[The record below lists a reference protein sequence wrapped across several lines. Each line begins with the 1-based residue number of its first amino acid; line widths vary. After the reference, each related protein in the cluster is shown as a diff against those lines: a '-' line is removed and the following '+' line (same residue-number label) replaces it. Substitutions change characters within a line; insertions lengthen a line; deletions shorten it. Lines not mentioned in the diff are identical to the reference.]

1 MGIAAHF
8 EETVRSPA
16 TARLPR
22 KTLRLESRSET
33 AGGSEAPVT
42 VHNIS
47 ATGLLLETEAPLH
60 AGEGLAIDLP
70 EAGLTPARVIWS
82 SGGLHGCAFDEP
94 LTAAVL
100 SAAQLRSQAD
110 EPLRPTLPEQRSV
123 DTAFTVRLQRLRKAR
138 GLTLAEL
145 ARRLQVSKPTV
156 WAWEQGKA
164 RPVESRLPALAEVLG
179 VELAELQVG
188 ESDRRLHD
196 VVERARHQVA
206 AAFGIAD
213 DRVRILIEL

>member
-22 KTLRLESRSET
+22 KTLRLESRGET
-33 AGGSEAPVT
+33 AEGSEAPVT

-47 ATGLLLETEAPLH
+47 ATGLLLETDAPLE

-70 EAGLTPARVIWS
+70 LAGLTPARVIWS
-82 SGGLHGCAFDEP
+82 SGGLHGCAFDSP
-94 LTAAVL
+94 ISSGVL
-100 SAAQLRSQAD
+100 SAAQLRSDVDQT
-110 EPLRPTLPEQRSV
+110 LRPAMRAQRGA
-123 DTAFTVRLQRLRKAR
+123 DTAFTLRLQRLRKAR

-179 VELAELQVG
+179 VEVSELHVG
-188 ESDRRLHD
+188 ESDRRLHE
-196 VVERARHQVA
+196 VVERARHQ
-206 AAFGIAD
+206 IAGAYGVPD